1 MTEPLA
7 PANPPTVS
15 AGTLIRQARMAQ
27 GLHIAALAA
36 AIKVSPRKL
45 ELLETD
51 RFDALPD
58 ATFVRALAHT
68 VCRQLK
74 IDPEPVLSRLPQAVG
89 HRLEHVNR
97 GLGQRFHERPG
108 THLPSDA
115 SLFMKPIV
123 WGPALILLAALVV
136 YLLPPG
142 LTRPFMTPAAS
153 APAGAPAPL
162 PASPAAPATAS
173 SAPVVGEA
181 AAPATLGAAPA
192 PVVVVE
198 TVHSAP
204 ATNGEAAA
212 AAPAGLLVVRASAES
227 WVEVVDARGQSLM
240 SRTVQPGESVG
251 LDGAPP
257 LKVRVGNASATQLTF
272 RGKPV
277 DLAPA
282 TRDNIARLDLK

>member
-1 MTEPLA
+1 MTEPVD

-74 IDPEPVLSRLPQAVG
+74 IDSEPVLSRLPQAMG

-97 GLGQRFHERPG
+97 GLGQRFHDRPG
-108 THLPSDA
+108 TQLPSDA
-115 SLFMKPIV
+115 SLFTRPIV

-142 LTRPFMTPAAS
+142 LTRQFMAPAAS
-153 APAGAPAPL
+153 APA
-162 PASPAAPATAS
+162 
-173 SAPVVGEA
+173 
-181 AAPATLGAAPA
+181 AAPA
-192 PVVVVE
+192 PVPPPAAASAPSVGDLVAPATTAAASPPAVVVE

-204 ATNGEAAA
+204 TTNGEAAA
-212 AAPAGLLVVRASAES
+212 AVPAGLLVVRATGES
-227 WVEVVDARGQSLM
+227 WVEVIDSRGQPLL

-257 LKVRVGNASATQLTF
+257 LKVRIGNASATQLTF
-272 RGKPV
+272 RGQPV